1 MNYFSSALCRPHLV
15 SFACRAHCATC
26 EMLKDKPEN
35 TKAQHP
41 LRPYKLIA
49 RLDWLISLL
58 PGNYSLVCYF
68 SVWHS
73 FVPAS
78 HMSQIYCSSWFYI
91 TLNWISLGFWALG
104 RPKQR
109 QLKTTEHFVDLGI
122 HTLKPLGSVW
132 IFLLVLVLD
141 QTIIIK
147 IHRGQWCSLPLLLPV
162 NHWEPETLE
171 DKNVLVFKLWKVTYV
186 LLVTCQGTADANWL
200 QANSCTM
207 HQMGINV

>member
-1 MNYFSSALCRPHLV
+1 MHTVQPVRCSKINRKTQKHNILW
-15 SFACRAHCATC
+15 
-26 EMLKDKPEN
+26 D
-35 TKAQHP
+35 Q
-41 LRPYKLIA
+41 YKLIA

-147 IHRGQWCSLPLLLPV
+147 IHRGQWCSLPTAAASKSLRAWNIRRQKCACFQIMESYLCFACDLPR
-162 NHWEPETLE
+162 
-171 DKNVLVFKLWKVTYV
+171 DRRCKLASGY
-186 LLVTCQGTADANWL
+186 
-200 QANSCTM
+200 NSCTM